1 MEFTRSHKVS
11 RLIQKD
17 LSEIFL
23 SESKTIFKGLLI
35 TVTHVFI
42 SKDFSVAKVYLSLF
56 PTKEK
61 DAFLKNINQRKKKI
75 KIMLAQKTKNQ
86 LRKIPELVFFIDNS
100 MDHYEEVDSLLK

>member
-1 MEFTRSHKVS
+1 MQFTRSHKVS

-23 SESKTIFKGLLI
+23 NQSKTYFKGLLI

-61 DAFLKNINQRKKKI
+61 ESFLSTINQRKKYI
-75 KIMLAQKTKNQ
+75 KTMLAHKTKSQ
-86 LRKIPELVFFIDNS
+86 LRKIPELVFYIDNS

>member
-1 MEFTRSHKVS
+1 VEYSRSHKVS

-23 SESKTIFKGLLI
+23 NQSKTHFNGLLI

-56 PTKEK
+56 PTKNKES
-61 DAFLKNINQRKKKI
+61 FLKKINSRKKNI
-75 KIMLAQKTKNQ
+75 KLMLAKKTRSQ
-86 LRKIPELVFFIDNS
+86 LRKIPEIFFYIDNS
-100 MDHYEEVDSLLK
+100 IDHFEEVNALLK

>member
-1 MEFTRSHKVS
+1 VQFTRSHKVS

-23 SESKTIFKGLLI
+23 SESKTNFKGLLI

-56 PTKEK
+56 PTKKK
-61 DAFLKNINQRKKKI
+61 DAFLSTINQRKKNI
-75 KIMLAQKTKNQ
+75 KVLLAQKTRNQ
-86 LRKIPELVFFIDNS
+86 LRKIPDLFFYIDNS

>member
-1 MEFTRSHKVS
+1 MQFTRTHRVS

-23 SESKTIFKGLLI
+23 NKSRTHFKGLLI
-35 TVTHVFI
+35 TVTHVFL
-42 SKDFSVAKVYLSLF
+42 SKDFSIAKVYFSLF

-61 DAFLKNINQRKKKI
+61 ESFLNTINQRKKNI
-75 KIMLAQKTKNQ
+75 KIMLAHKTKSQ
-86 LRKIPELVFFIDNS
+86 LRKIPDLVFYIDNS

>member
-23 SESKTIFKGLLI
+23 SESKLHFKGLLI

-56 PTKEK
+56 PTKKKEY
-61 DAFLKNINQRKKKI
+61 FLKKINKRKKNI
-75 KIMLAQKTKNQ
+75 KIILAQKTRRQ
-86 LRKIPELVFFIDNS
+86 LRKMPELFFHIDNS
-100 MDHYEEVDSLLK
+100 LDHYEEVDSLLK

>member
-1 MEFTRSHKVS
+1 MEFTRSHKIS

-23 SESKTIFKGLLI
+23 SHSKSHFKGLLI
-35 TVTHVFI
+35 TVTHVFV

-56 PTKEK
+56 PTKKKE
-61 DAFLKNINQRKKKI
+61 AFLNTINQRKKNI
-75 KIMLAQKTKNQ
+75 KIMLAHKTRFQ
-86 LRKIPELVFFIDNS
+86 LRKIPELFFYIDNS

>member
-23 SESKTIFKGLLI
+23 SESKIHFKGLLI

-42 SKDFSVAKVYLSLF
+42 SKECLWMEVWDMNLDISISS
-56 PTKEK
+56 
-61 DAFLKNINQRKKKI
+61 Q
-75 KIMLAQKTKNQ
+75 
-86 LRKIPELVFFIDNS
+86 IPS
-100 MDHYEEVDSLLK
+100 PSCC

>member
-1 MEFTRSHKVS
+1 MQFTRSHKVS

-42 SKDFSVAKVYLSLF
+42 SKDFSVAKVYFSLF

-61 DAFLKNINQRKKKI
+61 DAFFKNINQRKKKI

-86 LRKIPELVFFIDNS
+86 LRKIPELVFYIDNS

>member
-1 MEFTRSHKVS
+1 MEYSRSHKVS

-23 SESKTIFKGLLI
+23 NQSKTHFNGLLI

-56 PTKEK
+56 PTKNK
-61 DAFLKNINQRKKKI
+61 DSFLKKINSRKKNI
-75 KIMLAQKTKNQ
+75 KLMLAKKTRSQ
-86 LRKIPELVFFIDNS
+86 LRKIPEIFFYIDNS
-100 MDHYEEVDSLLK
+100 IDHFEEVNALLT

>member
-1 MEFTRSHKVS
+1 VQFTRSHKVS

-23 SESKTIFKGLLI
+23 SESKLHFKGLLI

-56 PTKEK
+56 PTKNKES
-61 DAFLKNINQRKKKI
+61 FLKRINTRKQNI
-75 KIMLAQKTKNQ
+75 KIMLAQKTRRQ
-86 LRKIPELVFFIDNS
+86 LRKIPELFFYIDNS
-100 MDHYEEVDSLLK
+100 IDHYEAVDSLLK

>member
-1 MEFTRSHKVS
+1 MEYSRSHKVS

-23 SESKTIFKGLLI
+23 NQSKTHFNGLLI

-56 PTKEK
+56 PTKNKES
-61 DAFLKNINQRKKKI
+61 FLKKINSRKKNI
-75 KIMLAQKTKNQ
+75 KLMLAKKTRSQ
-86 LRKIPELVFFIDNS
+86 LRKIPEIFFYIDNS
-100 MDHYEEVDSLLK
+100 IDHFEEVNALLK

>member
-1 MEFTRSHKVS
+1 MEYSRSHKVS

-23 SESKTIFKGLLI
+23 NQSKTHFNGLLI

-56 PTKEK
+56 PTKNK
-61 DAFLKNINQRKKKI
+61 DSFLKKINSRKKNI
-75 KIMLAQKTKNQ
+75 KLMLAKKTRSQ
-86 LRKIPELVFFIDNS
+86 LRKIPEIFFYIDNS
-100 MDHYEEVDSLLK
+100 IDHFEEVNALLK

>member
-1 MEFTRSHKVS
+1 MQFTRSHKVS

-61 DAFLKNINQRKKKI
+61 DDFFKNINQIKKKI

-86 LRKIPELVFFIDNS
+86 LRKIPELVFYIDNS

>member
-1 MEFTRSHKVS
+1 MEYSRSHKVS

-23 SESKTIFKGLLI
+23 NQSKTHFNGLLI

-56 PTKEK
+56 PTKNK
-61 DAFLKNINQRKKKI
+61 DSFLKKINSRKKNI
-75 KIMLAQKTKNQ
+75 KLLLAKKTRSQ
-86 LRKIPELVFFIDNS
+86 LRKIPEIFFYIDNS
-100 MDHYEEVDSLLK
+100 IDHFEEVNALLK

>member
-1 MEFTRSHKVS
+1 MEYSRSHKVS

-23 SESKTIFKGLLI
+23 NQSKTHFNGLLI

-56 PTKEK
+56 PTKNK
-61 DAFLKNINQRKKKI
+61 DSFLNKINSRKKNIKL
-75 KIMLAQKTKNQ
+75 MLAKK
-86 LRKIPELVFFIDNS
+86 LVVSCEKYRKYFFT
-100 MDHYEEVDSLLK
+100 

>member
-1 MEFTRSHKVS
+1 MEYSRSHKVS

-23 SESKTIFKGLLI
+23 NQSKSHFNGLLI

-56 PTKEK
+56 PTKNKES
-61 DAFLKNINQRKKKI
+61 FLKKINSRKKNI
-75 KIMLAQKTKNQ
+75 KLMLAKKTRSQ
-86 LRKIPELVFFIDNS
+86 LRKIPEIFFYIDNS
-100 MDHYEEVDSLLK
+100 IDHFEEVNALLK